1 MKSGFTLIEIIIV
14 VIIIGILAAFA
25 MPQYARTQERALD
38 NEAKANLILIQ
49 AAENIYKTEAGN
61 FLAATGVDAHTVLET
76 NLSIDLPP
84 AGSKWNYTAAVT
96 AAAGTV
102 PERVCAQATRNGDNA
117 RCWKIRDTDD
127 APLGG
132 TPATAC
138 P

>member
-1 MKSGFTLIEIIIV
+1 MKTGFTLIELIIV

-25 MPQYARTQERALD
+25 MPQYARTQEKALD
-38 NEAKANLILIQ
+38 NEAKSNLILIQ
-49 AAENIYKTEAGN
+49 AAENIYKTEAGS
-61 FLAATGVDAHTVLET
+61 FFAATGVDAHTVLET

-84 AGSKWNYTAAVT
+84 AGSKWNYTATVIP
-96 AAAGTV
+96 AAGVV
-102 PERVCAQATRNGDNA
+102 PQKVCVQATRNGDNA
-117 RCWKIRDTDD
+117 RSWKIRDADD